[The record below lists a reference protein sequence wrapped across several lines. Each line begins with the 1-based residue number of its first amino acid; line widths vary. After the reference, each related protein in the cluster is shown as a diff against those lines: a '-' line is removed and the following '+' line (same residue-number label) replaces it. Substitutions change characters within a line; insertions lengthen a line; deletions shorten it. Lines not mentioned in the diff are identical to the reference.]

1 MQKHE
6 WIYESPDQ
14 GDTVYRSA
22 VQIVPERELVL
33 KKEAR
38 CHTISAHIALKLLAE
53 SPNDPAIKD
62 MLDKLQVYWSLR
74 NANN

>member
-1 MQKHE
+1 LVFKK
-6 WIYESPDQ
+6 PDPH
-14 GDTVYRSA
+14 S
-22 VQIVPERELVL
+22 
-33 KKEAR
+33 
-38 CHTISAHIALKLLAE
+38 ISAHMAEIVSE